1 MITAASSG
9 GSYIELAVVSSI
21 WGNGVPVMEPRF
33 SLGGRFVGI
42 YERKPML
49 IVIHSQA
56 VSMKI
61 PNAQILTPEQAT
73 QDVIILDGTNQIVLK
88 GQCAA
93 IVKANYEEFTE
104 PDSNNSVLKITF
116 EIEVLKPVGEPAKSL
131 SSLNS

>member
-1 MITAASSG
+1 
-9 GSYIELAVVSSI
+9 
-21 WGNGVPVMEPRF
+21 
-33 SLGGRFVGI
+33 
-42 YERKPML
+42 ML

-116 EIEVLKPVGEPAKSL
+116 EIEVPKPAGEPAKSL
-131 SSLNS
+131 SSLNN